1 MQRKSSHSLDSVEP
15 RRTLD
20 SSQNREA
27 SSSPNPP
34 GIDPLPSS
42 PLERIIDELTEDGE
56 PTPTAPRQ
64 GLGLALAEPGPRI
77 SLDSSD
83 PPSPLDSPSST
94 GRYLSARPRRP
105 RLLQSSTDSDRP
117 KDGINEP
124 ASPFEQR
131 QSPRTA
137 RVPEGA
143 RDSNTTTNTH
153 RHPTVDMPSLPPPFS
168 QKSRRVSA
176 ERTWIRTLAIRSRES
191 LGDETSPSVSAHQRR
206 QSSCRDSL
214 ELQDDGQPG
223 PSNPSSPQ
231 KAVKATTRLLQL
243 CPKVDYR
250 SPSISHESSVAK
262 DGLSPDRTTQP
273 TAGRPTSLV
282 RSRITTP
289 RHRIQIYDDVI
300 SPNLQ
305 PQTPEQL
312 PEARHQSR
320 LPGSYTAPVA
330 RFRASQTPGHT
341 PVTARR
347 LRYRRQPS
355 PVGMRTPGFEGLYGG
370 QENEDDVALF
380 EDASEAREQES
391 PSPNPRRDD

>member
-176 ERTWIRTLAIRSRES
+176 ERTWIRTLVSRSASILIKVGR
-191 LGDETSPSVSAHQRR
+191 LCGADLFPGDPVQRVSR
-206 QSSCRDSL
+206 
-214 ELQDDGQPG
+214 
-223 PSNPSSPQ
+223 
-231 KAVKATTRLLQL
+231 
-243 CPKVDYR
+243 
-250 SPSISHESSVAK
+250 
-262 DGLSPDRTTQP
+262 
-273 TAGRPTSLV
+273 
-282 RSRITTP
+282 
-289 RHRIQIYDDVI
+289 
-300 SPNLQ
+300 
-305 PQTPEQL
+305 
-312 PEARHQSR
+312 
-320 LPGSYTAPVA
+320 
-330 RFRASQTPGHT
+330 
-341 PVTARR
+341 
-347 LRYRRQPS
+347 
-355 PVGMRTPGFEGLYGG
+355 
-370 QENEDDVALF
+370 
-380 EDASEAREQES
+380 
-391 PSPNPRRDD
+391 